1 MQWLSS
7 SMCAAISTAFLFC
20 IVQDAA
26 TAEAEV
32 PAAAEADS
40 NGAQEQLL
48 SPLDRA
54 RQALEGDNLD
64 KSLMVSRNNQY
75 QGVILM
81 WHEKGT
87 GRNGHVD
94 CCMEVTMAHLRSRQ
108 QQRGTGHNCR

>member
-1 MQWLSS
+1 MLLTCGNARLALRCPSARRSHAITRQPAVQR
-7 SMCAAISTAFLFC
+7 AACNLHPRLLVRMLAAE
-20 IVQDAA
+20 DAA

-64 KSLMVSRNNQY
+64 KSLMVSRNNQ
-75 QGVILM
+75 
-81 WHEKGT
+81 
-87 GRNGHVD
+87 
-94 CCMEVTMAHLRSRQ
+94 
-108 QQRGTGHNCR
+108 